1 VTSVL
6 ESVTSPAFRERL
18 AEIVRTDPEATVLS
32 YMLSPEQQLHWG
44 HSVGVAR
51 DARLAKLVAPLPPEK
66 LRALTAAPDA
76 PTFLWTGIA
85 DLQTFMDIYA
95 RHGRPVVGRKPRVF
109 DFGCG
114 AGRMTR
120 FLGMMGGLEVAASEI
135 NPDMAK
141 WCRANL
147 KTVATTRNDE
157 LPPVDAGDAA
167 FDFVYSMSI
176 FTHLSE
182 DRTRLWL
189 DEMARILAPDGILA
203 VTTHAHTALGIIQG
217 SKVHQDMFGV
227 DAAQTAE
234 LAARLDAERF
244 IFLPYKFLTR
254 TMAKVGSEYGNAF
267 IHPDYIAARWTSDKL
282 EVLAHQPGG
291 LRGWQDMV
299 VLRRKA

>member
-1 VTSVL
+1 MPSVL
-6 ESVTSPAFRERL
+6 ESITSPAFKDRL
-18 AEIVRTDPEATVLS
+18 AEIIRTEPDATVLS
-32 YMLSPEQQLHWG
+32 YMLSPAQQWHWG

-51 DARLAKLVAPLPPEK
+51 DAKLAKLVPPLPPEK

-76 PTFLWTGIA
+76 PTFLWTGLA
-85 DLQTFMDIYA
+85 DLQTFMDVFA
-95 RHGRPVVGRKPRVF
+95 RHGTAPAGRKLRVF

-120 FLGMMGGLEVAASEI
+120 FLGMMDAVEAHASEI

-141 WCRANL
+141 WCRENL
-147 KTVATTRNDE
+147 KTVVTTKNEE
-157 LPPVDAGDAA
+157 LPPLSFADGA

-182 DRTRLWL
+182 ERTRPWL
-189 DEMARILAPDGILA
+189 DEMARVLAPGGILA
-203 VTTHAHTALGIIQG
+203 VTTHAHTALGIIKG

-234 LAARLDAERF
+234 LQTRLETERF

-254 TMAKVGSEYGNAF
+254 TMAKVGSEYGNSF
-267 IHPDYIAARWTSDKL
+267 IHPAYIDAKWNTDTL

-299 VLRRKA
+299 VLRRKG